1 MSCEIHFK
9 EIFIMTKKIH
19 LTDADRLQIEI
30 LLKQRCPVNK
40 IAEQVGKS
48 KSTISREIK
57 KRAIESDKFAAHY
70 PANRCINRKKCQC
83 VQLCDDKPNCTRRC
97 ATCGR
102 CNKICPVYEEEVCLK
117 LFDPPYVCNGCAYER
132 RCVLKKRYYLHT
144 RAHEA
149 YREMLIESRQGA
161 NITEEEL
168 FELDGFVSPLIK
180 KGQSVSHIFANNPDR
195 LNISESSVYR
205 YVAGGLLQAGNLDM
219 PRVVRFKPRKAK
231 PVEHKVD
238 SGCRIGRNYLDYG
251 KFIEESGG
259 VAAVEMDT
267 VKGGVSGKVLLTL
280 MFKSCD
286 FMLAFL
292 RDRNTSQTVI
302 DRFNWLYELL
312 GGNVFRKLFPVI
324 LTDNGSEFSNP
335 KALEFDANGKRRT
348 HIFYCDPHASYQ
360 KPNVELNHE
369 FIRKILPKG
378 TSMNALV
385 QEDVDLMMSHINSY
399 SREKLHDKSPI
410 EMFDFLYGER
420 LAQKLGQKRIPPN
433 DILLKPS
440 LLKK

>member
-1 MSCEIHFK
+1 MA
-9 EIFIMTKKIH
+9 KKTH

-30 LLKQRCPVNK
+30 LLKQRYSISK
-40 IAEQVGKS
+40 IAEKVNKS
-48 KSTISREIK
+48 KSTIAREIK
-57 KRAIESDKFAAHY
+57 KRARESEKFSKYY
-70 PANRCINRKKCQC
+70 PHNRCAKRRECQR
-83 VQLCDDKPNCTRRC
+83 VQLCEDKPDCTRRC
-97 ATCGR
+97 AFCKH
-102 CNKICPVYEEEVCLK
+102 CSKLCPAFEEEVCYRLY
-117 LFDPPYVCNGCAYER
+117 DPPYVCNGCADEP
-132 RCVLKKRYYLHT
+132 RCVLKKRYYLHKQ
-144 RAHEA
+144 AHEA

-168 FELDGFVSPLIK
+168 LDLDGFISPLIK
-180 KGQSVSHIFANNPDR
+180 QGQSVSHIFANNPDR
-195 LNISESSVYR
+195 FNISEKSVYR
-205 YVAGGLLQAGNLDM
+205 YVADGLLKADNLDM

-238 SGCRIGRNYLDYG
+238 GGCRIGRNFLDYG
-251 KFIEESGG
+251 NFMEESG
-259 VAAVEMDT
+259 ASAVEMDT

-312 GGNVFRKLFPVI
+312 GADVFKTLFPVI
-324 LTDNGSEFSNP
+324 LTDNGSEFSKP
-335 KALEFDANGKRRT
+335 KALEFDAAGNRRT

-378 TSMNALV
+378 TSMNALT
-385 QEDVDLMMSHINSY
+385 QEDIDRMMSHINSY
-399 SREKLHDKSPI
+399 SREKLNDKSPI
-410 EMFDFLYGER
+410 EMFGFLYGEGI
-420 LAQKLGQKRIPPN
+420 AEKMGQIRIPAN
-433 DILLKPS
+433 DILLRPA

>member
-1 MSCEIHFK
+1 MNS
-9 EIFIMTKKIH
+9 KIH
-19 LTDADRLQIEI
+19 LTDSDRLQIEI
-30 LLKQRCPVNK
+30 LLKQHCSLNK
-40 IAEQVGKS
+40 IADQIGKN
-48 KSTISREIK
+48 KTTISREIK
-57 KRAIESDKFAAHY
+57 KRALDSEKFAAHY
-70 PANRCINRKKCQC
+70 PANRCVKRRECQC

-102 CNKICPVYEEEVCLK
+102 CNKVCLTYEEEVCDK
-117 LFDPPYVCNGCAYER
+117 LVYPPYVCNGCAEEQ
-132 RCVLKKRYYLHT
+132 RCVLKKRYYLHKH
-144 RAHEA
+144 AHEA

-161 NITEEEL
+161 NITEGEL
-168 FELDGFVSPLIK
+168 LELDAFISPLIK
-180 KGQSVSHIFANNPDR
+180 KGQSVSHIFVNNPDR
-195 LNISESSVYR
+195 LNISESSAYR
-205 YVAGGLLQAGNLDM
+205 YIAGGLLKANNLDM

-238 SGCRIGRNYLDYG
+238 SGCRIGRNYLDYT

-259 VAAVEMDT
+259 AIVEMDT

-302 DRFNWLYELL
+302 DRFNILYELL
-312 GGNVFRKLFPVI
+312 GAKCFRSLFQVI

-335 KALEFDANGKRRT
+335 KALEFDMAGNRRT
-348 HIFYCDPHASYQ
+348 SIFYCDPNASYQ

-378 TSMNALV
+378 VSMNGLT
-385 QEDVDLMMSHINSY
+385 QDDINLMMSHINSY
-399 SREKLHDKSPI
+399 SRGKLNDNPPI
-410 EMFDFLYGER
+410 EMFNFLYGEG
-420 LAQKLGQKRIPPN
+420 LAEKLGLIKIPPN
-433 DILLKPS
+433 EILLKPE
-440 LLKK
+440 LLRK